1 MLKVYWGEGRVMK
14 RERLSLESQRISLQL
29 WTEASHLTVGSVAR
43 LWERSNKLLVGLE
56 DQHIPGH
63 LRMVI
68 WGWLPGG
75 KILDLFIWLWAF
87 LCRYLIKILFG
98 LTNICGKK
106 YWMEVETSGL
116 YFKTSLQWAGGSL
129 IIHMPMVKVG
139 CSTSSLHVN
148 PPYFQMLSNVL

>member
-1 MLKVYWGEGRVMK
+1 MLKVYWDEGRVME
-14 RERLSLESQRISLQL
+14 RERISLESQRISFQL

-43 LWERSNKLLVGLE
+43 LWERSNKLLVGL
-56 DQHIPGH
+56 DQHIPGQ

-75 KILDLFIWLWAF
+75 RILDLFIWWWAF
-87 LCRYLIKILFG
+87 LCRYLIKNLFG

-116 YFKTSLQWAGGSL
+116 YFKTSLQWEGGSL
-129 IIHMPMVKVG
+129 IIHMPMVKVR
-139 CSTSSLHVN
+139 CSTFSLQVN
-148 PPYFQMLSNVL
+148 PPYFQMLSNIL